1 MALVNRETVLQQIL
15 AALGKSAPPG
25 GVSVL
30 SYKRDR
36 GIDIM
41 WRENGRVW
49 VRERGYAE
57 REQEATPAELP
68 RLLQTL
74 LKYEFPRSR
83 KLRLYRIGGPE
94 ELERPRKI
102 L

>member
-1 MALVNRETVLQQIL
+1 MALVNSETALPQIL

-25 GVSVL
+25 GISVL

-36 GIDIM
+36 GIDLL
-41 WRENGRVW
+41 WRENGKIW
-49 VRERGYAE
+49 VRERGCAE
-57 REQEATPAELP
+57 REQESTPAELP
-68 RLLQTL
+68 RLLKTL

-83 KLRLYRIGGPE
+83 KLRLCRISGPE
-94 ELERPRKI
+94 ELERPRKV

>member
-1 MALVNRETVLQQIL
+1 M
-15 AALGKSAPPG
+15 
-25 GVSVL
+25 L

-36 GIDIM
+36 GIDLL
-41 WRENGRVW
+41 WRENGTVW

-57 REQEATPAELP
+57 REQESTPAELP
-68 RLLQTL
+68 RLLKTL

-83 KLRLYRIGGPE
+83 KIRLCRISGPE
-94 ELERPRKI
+94 ELERPRKV